1 MHGQC
6 CSQVSRREQLGS
18 KAKGE
23 QARKEKGELRKQA
36 AKAAPVGDSEE
47 VEVEERVDEPEKKVQ
62 KSRKKAKGKAKR
74 KGKKAVDDDDED
86 AVMSPAVVDLKY
98 KMDVMKDAIEEAKAK
113 PSRRSASSKA
123 EAKKPKAKAKSG
135 ARAAKSQNVKPKA
148 NVGKDVGPVSE
159 AEKMVPP
166 NRRMFLGNVPATPTF
181 ARRYQPHGAGLSRSK
196 WIAIRAAF
204 YENLYQNLDAPS
216 RHEDRPCV

>member
-62 KSRKKAKGKAKR
+62 KSRKKARARPSERGRRLWMMMMKMPSCPR
-74 KGKKAVDDDDED
+74 QWWISSTRW
-86 AVMSPAVVDLKY
+86 MS
-98 KMDVMKDAIEEAKAK
+98 
-113 PSRRSASSKA
+113 
-123 EAKKPKAKAKSG
+123 
-135 ARAAKSQNVKPKA
+135 
-148 NVGKDVGPVSE
+148 
-159 AEKMVPP
+159 
-166 NRRMFLGNVPATPTF
+166 
-181 ARRYQPHGAGLSRSK
+181 
-196 WIAIRAAF
+196 
-204 YENLYQNLDAPS
+204 
-216 RHEDRPCV
+216 